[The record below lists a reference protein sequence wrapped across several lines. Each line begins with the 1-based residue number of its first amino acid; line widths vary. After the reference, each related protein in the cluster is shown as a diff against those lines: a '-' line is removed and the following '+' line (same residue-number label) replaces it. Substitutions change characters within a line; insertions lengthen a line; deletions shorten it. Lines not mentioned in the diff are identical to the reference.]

1 MNNTLG
7 QNPFQGMLPPLQ
19 NVRTQAPYVPPEP
32 PVPQASSIPANAQE
46 APQTAPVAPH
56 RASRVEEEPVIVD
69 DQFTYDGFQVVRG
82 EYFSH
87 MNEPSITFSDSTF
100 SINMACLRKAPD
112 TEFVQVLV
120 NQIDRKLA
128 IRPCTEDVKD
138 SFAWRTLRK
147 KPKKVICPLFFG
159 KIMSMMDWNPEH
171 RYKILGKLIMS
182 QGQYLFVFDL
192 NSPEIYQ
199 RSMQIDENGN
209 EKRKSARK
217 PVYPDSWK
225 DQFGM
230 PVTEHQQSL
239 QINIFDEFCLV
250 GVKEPKRVAPTQDTK
265 EEEHDQPQ
273 PSAEHP
279 TGLPTQ
285 SYPY

>member
-1 MNNTLG
+1 MNNPFG
-7 QNPFQGMLPPLQ
+7 QTPFQGMLPPLQ

-32 PVPQASSIPANAQE
+32 PSSKTSSIPTVVLE
-46 APQTAPVAPH
+46 APQTAPSGLQ
-56 RASRVEEEPVIVD
+56 RTSRREEETVVVD

-87 MNEPSITFSDSTF
+87 MNEPSITFSDNTF
-100 SINMACLRKAPD
+100 SINMACLRKVPD

-120 NQIDRKLA
+120 NQTDRKLA

-159 KIMSMMDWNPEH
+159 KIMSLMDWNPEH

-230 PVTEHQQSL
+230 PVAEHQQSL

-250 GVKEPKRVAPTQDTK
+250 GVKEPKRVSPTQDTK

-279 TGLPTQ
+279 IGLSAQ
-285 SYPY
+285 SNPH